1 MQHDDVNEKRL
12 ARDPSHPPT
21 TEGRN
26 EFLSVLAHELRNH
39 VAPIRNA
46 VHLLRVR
53 SGSDPDVQP
62 MLEMLERQVAA
73 IVRDLE
79 LMLEAERSSRGDLRV
94 EAEKIDIAGVVAEAV
109 ERAGPEAARRGQT
122 LELAQMPASVPA
134 YGDPRRLAQVLDTVI
149 GNAMR
154 YSERGAEIRLSVEAT
169 ADEVAVAVRDTGRG
183 IAADFLPRVFDYFSG
198 RSQQGH
204 GAGVGLAV
212 ARQLME
218 MQAGGIHARSEGSGA
233 GSEFTIVL
241 PARDA
246 VRARQRMSEGTART
260 RPDPGGVAMPPDAE
274 SSRHAARANHSRRVL
289 VADDS
294 SAVCDSLSSL
304 LQELGHDVQRAG
316 DGEEALE
323 LAQRWQPDFVLL
335 DIHMPKQNGFMV
347 ARALRSRFSSERMKL
362 VMMSGNNLD
371 DAMLA
376 GAKAAGFDACIDKVF
391 AFSELEKLFVPAQRD
406 DG

>member
-1 MQHDDVNEKRL
+1 M
-12 ARDPSHPPT
+12 
-21 TEGRN
+21 
-26 EFLSVLAHELRNH
+26 
-39 VAPIRNA
+39 
-46 VHLLRVR
+46 R
-53 SGSDPDVQP
+53 SGSDPDIQP
-62 MLEMLERQVAA
+62 VIEMLERQVAA

-79 LMLEAERSSRGDLRV
+79 RMLEAERSSRGDLRV
-94 EAEKIDIAGVVAEAV
+94 ETEKIDISGAVAEAV
-109 ERAGPEAARRGQT
+109 ERARPEAARRGQT
-122 LELAQMPASVPA
+122 LEPAQIPAPVPA

-154 YSERGAEIRLSVEAT
+154 YSERGSEVRLAVEAT
-169 ADEVAVAVRDTGRG
+169 ADEVAIRVRDSGRG

-212 ARQLME
+212 AAKLME
-218 MQAGGIHARSEGSGA
+218 MQGGGIHARSGGSGA

-241 PARDA
+241 PAREIG
-246 VRARQRMSEGTART
+246 RAGQRISEGAATT
-260 RPDPGGVAMPPDAE
+260 RPDPEGIAMPLDAE
-274 SSRHAARANHSRRVL
+274 SSRGAHGNHSRRVL

-294 SAVCDSLSSL
+294 AAVCDSLSNL
-304 LQELGHDVQRAG
+304 LHELGYDVQRAG

-323 LAQRWQPDFVLL
+323 VAQRWQPDFVLL
-335 DIHMPKQNGFMV
+335 DIHMPKQNGFKV
-347 ARALRSRFSSERMKL
+347 ARALRSRFPPERMKL
-362 VMMSGNNLD
+362 IMMSGNNLD

-391 AFSELEKLFVPAQRD
+391 AFSELEKLFASTPRG

>member
-1 MQHDDVNEKRL
+1 M
-12 ARDPSHPPT
+12 
-21 TEGRN
+21 
-26 EFLSVLAHELRNH
+26 
-39 VAPIRNA
+39 I
-46 VHLLRVR
+46 
-53 SGSDPDVQP
+53 
-62 MLEMLERQVAA
+62 EMLERQVAA
-73 IVRDLE
+73 IVCDLE
-79 LMLEAERSSRGDLRV
+79 RMLEAERSSRGDLRV
-94 EAEKIDIAGVVAEAV
+94 ETEKIDISGAVAEAV
-109 ERAGPEAARRGQT
+109 ERARPEAARRGQT
-122 LELAQMPASVPA
+122 LELAQMPASVPG

-154 YSERGAEIRLSVEAT
+154 YSERGSEIRLAVEAT
-169 ADEVAVAVRDTGRG
+169 ADEVAIRVRDSGRG

-204 GAGVGLAV
+204 GVGVGLAV
-212 ARQLME
+212 AAKLME
-218 MQAGGIHARSEGSGA
+218 MQGGGIYARSEGSGA

-241 PARDA
+241 PAGDA
-246 VRARQRMSEGTART
+246 SRTRQRMSGGTVTTRSDREGI
-260 RPDPGGVAMPPDAE
+260 AMLPDAE
-274 SSRHAARANHSRRVL
+274 SSRRPHGNHSRRIL

-294 SAVCDSLSSL
+294 AAVCDSLSNI

-323 LAQRWQPDFVLL
+323 VAQRWQPDFVLL

-347 ARALRSRFSSERMKL
+347 ARALRSRFPSERMKL

-391 AFSELEKLFVPAQRD
+391 AFSELEKLFASAPRG